1 MRQIYNKK
9 PKYSEITQGSI
20 ITGCIASKYEGYQVW
35 GCIITAR
42 CDLSNKKVG
51 MVHYLP
57 IVNFDDF
64 LRMEIVD
71 GLKEEWVKE
80 LKSNLEKRIKEKGL
94 SPSFLDRNLSRDD
107 FEILVKAN
115 FKNAKESNKFIRDYE
130 KFLNASK
137 TPIKDVISDNRGEGK
152 LKHEID
158 RLVNNEN
165 TNYHLIEDWVCTNGE
180 EQRFKVIMLR
190 EIKEMSLECA
200 MSLPDGILETDIAND
215 YLCRNSLSTSADKS
229 NFYYVDSE
237 LVSPYIEHILQ
248 RFSNNFI
255 RIGVEDLPKTKVS
268 KQLVEY
274 SKTILI

>member
-1 MRQIYNKK
+1 
-9 PKYSEITQGSI
+9 
-20 ITGCIASKYEGYQVW
+20 
-35 GCIITAR
+35 
-42 CDLSNKKVG
+42 

-64 LRMEIVD
+64 LRKEIID
-71 GLKEEWVKE
+71 DLKEEWIKE
-80 LKSNLEKRIKEKGL
+80 LKSNLGNRMKEKGI
-94 SPSFLDRNLSRDD
+94 SPSFLDRNLSHDD
-107 FEILVKAN
+107 FETLIRAN
-115 FKNAKESNKFIRDYE
+115 FKKTKEADKFMEDYD
-130 KFLNASK
+130 KFQSAPD
-137 TPIKDVISDNRGEGK
+137 TAIKDVVSDSKGEGK

-165 TNYHLIEDWVCTNGE
+165 TNYHLIEDWSDNSRE
-180 EQRFKVIMLR
+180 DQSFKVILLR
-190 EIKEMSLECA
+190 EIKEITLECA
-200 MSLPDGILETDIAND
+200 LSLSDGLLETDITPD
-215 YLCRNSLSTSADKS
+215 FLSHNSLSVSADKS

-237 LVSPYIEHILQ
+237 VASPYIEHILQ